1 MTHDSWLS
9 FIDDV
14 IPVQLNDVVFSV
26 HAWLATLITAF
37 QCFFL
42 DRGGQR
48 ISQPCLMFIF
58 ILVVVIMIS
67 CSLALMKTISWL
79 ICLNIL
85 SYQKLLISL
94 VKYVPQLIMN
104 FRRKS
109 TQGWSTANILL
120 DLSGIRTELLMF
132 ILSSPFSNN
141 LCVKGLII
149 QIWYEIY
156 RWFE

>member
-42 DRGGQR
+42 DQGGQR

-58 ILVVVIMIS
+58 ILVVIIMIS

-120 DLSGIRTELLMF
+120 DLSGIRTKLLIF
-132 ILSSPFSNN
+132 IIFSNN
-141 LCVKGLII
+141 LCVKCLII
-149 QIWYEIY
+149 EFWYEIY